1 MNNLKTKR
9 KVINKI
15 CGENRYMDNDVQ
27 YPALLVAIGAL
38 FIATY
43 VTCISLEDFELLKQ
57 FISGLLLLGIVS
69 FTAAFS
75 YIKKENLTNLVIIIY
90 YLLLSLLLFFLI
102 IGYSNENLFNQI
114 PYSSQIFNLLN
125 MVTPFW
131 WGMIFL
137 VLLVTPIEKINREQ
151 FEKEL
156 KIINISPSE
165 IRRGWVRINEKDRG
179 NIKSGSFI
187 KIINKENRK
196 EINCYVLGKSKED
209 EIMMDEQTREKL
221 DVKTETEKK
230 NTFEIIKMNIIVEQI
245 EKISFF
251 FNHPDFAINFPSK
264 IAIISLII
272 SILSIILSSI

>member
-1 MNNLKTKR
+1 M
-9 KVINKI
+9 
-15 CGENRYMDNDVQ
+15 ENDIQ
-27 YPALLVAIGAL
+27 YPALLIAL
-38 FIATY
+38 GTLCIASFFT
-43 VTCISLEDFELLKQ
+43 TLTLEKNELIE
-57 FISGLLLLGIVS
+57 FFSTLLLLGIICIVS
-69 FTAAFS
+69 MFS
-75 YIKKENLTNLVIIIY
+75 YLKKEKLNYIIFYNLFI
-90 YLLLSLLLFFLI
+90 SLLMFFLI
-102 IGYSNENLFNQI
+102 IGYCTTTLFSHIPHSLELFNVLKNI
-114 PYSSQIFNLLN
+114 P
-125 MVTPFW
+125 PFW
-131 WGMIFL
+131 WGIIFL